1 MDETRG
7 VSGVALADPGR
18 IAFVAGERTA
28 SYGDLDARTERL
40 ALALRA
46 RGVEAGMRVAIMLP
60 NDVAFFEVWAA
71 AAKLEAMV
79 VLVNFHL
86 KADELEYILSDSQ
99 ARVLV
104 AHERLRADF
113 EPAVARSGCA
123 VIVVGG
129 DPDEYEAVVGDGA
142 VGAGPGDRAALA
154 ACEVLAPPVFYT
166 SGTTGRPKGVVH
178 SALAAGPGR
187 AAAAQQGQIALW
199 GWTESDVYI
208 LSGPAYHAGP
218 GGYAMSALFVGART
232 VIMQPGSTGAWN
244 AREWLRLVAAERV
257 TISFMTPAHFIR
269 ILEVPAA
276 ERAQFDLSSLRVIVH
291 GGAPCPVPVK
301 ERILD
306 ALAPAEVWELYGAS
320 EGGATR
326 ISPSEWRARPGSV
339 GKPWPGIEVRVLDDS
354 GRVLPA
360 GETGLV
366 YIRPAGG
373 ARFHYHDDAEKTATA
388 WTDDAFTVGD
398 VGHLDADG
406 YLYLTDRASDMVIRG
421 GVNVYPREIE
431 EVLFLHPAVV
441 DCAVFGVPDDR
452 LGERLHA
459 VIEARTAVNDAE
471 LDAWC
476 RARLADYK
484 VPSSWEQ
491 VGELPRHPN
500 GKVLKRLLREQAW
513 STHDRKI
520 G

>member
-1 MDETRG
+1 
-7 VSGVALADPGR
+7 
-18 IAFVAGERTA
+18 
-28 SYGDLDARTERL
+28 
-40 ALALRA
+40 
-46 RGVEAGMRVAIMLP
+46 
-60 NDVAFFEVWAA
+60 
-71 AAKLEAMV
+71 V

-86 KADELEYILSDSQ
+86 KTDELAYILEDSG

-104 AHERLRADF
+104 AHERLRSDF
-113 EPAVARSGCA
+113 EPAVERSGSA
-123 VIVVGG
+123 VLVVGG
-129 DPDEYEAVVGDGA
+129 APDDYEAAIAGAGAGA
-142 VGAGPGDRAALA
+142 VDRATLA
-154 ACEVLAPPVFYT
+154 PCEVLATPVFYT

-178 SALAAGPGR
+178 GSFDGSR
-187 AAAAQQGQIALW
+187 AAAAQKGQIALW
-199 GWTESDVYI
+199 GWTDRDVYI

-218 GGYAMSALFVGART
+218 GGYVMSALFVGART
-232 VIMQPGSTGAWN
+232 VIMQPGSTSAWD

-269 ILEVPAA
+269 ILEVPEA
-276 ERAQFDLSSLRVIVH
+276 ERSQFDVSSLRVIVH

-301 ERILD
+301 QRILD

-326 ISPSEWRARPGSV
+326 ISPTEWRARPGSV
-339 GKPWPGIEVRVLDDS
+339 GVPWPGVEVRVLDDE
-354 GRVLPA
+354 GRVLST

-366 YIRPAGG
+366 YIRPAAG
-373 ARFHYHDDAEKTATA
+373 ARFHYHDDDAKTASA
-388 WTDDAFTVGD
+388 WRDDAFTVGD

-421 GVNVYPREIE
+421 GVNIYPREIE
-431 EVLFLHPAVV
+431 DVLFTHPAVV

-459 VIEARTAVNDAE
+459 VIETRVAVTEAE

-484 VPSSWEQ
+484 VPASWDF
-491 VGELPRHPN
+491 VAELPRHPN
-500 GKVLKRLLREQAW
+500 GKVLKRLLRDEAW
-513 STHDRKI
+513 AGRDSRI

>member
-1 MDETRG
+1 MPPPSSG
-7 VSGVALADPGR
+7 VSGFALSAPER
-18 IAFVAGERTA
+18 AAFVAGARHVTYGELDDRTN
-28 SYGDLDARTERL
+28 RL
-40 ALALRA
+40 AFALRA
-46 RGVEAGMRVAIMLP
+46 RGVEAGDRIAIMLP

-71 AAKLEAMV
+71 AAKLEASV

-86 KADELEYILSDSQ
+86 KADELAYILDDSQ

-129 DPDEYEAVVGDGA
+129 ATDEYEAAVASGGPVGTLA
-142 VGAGPGDRAALA
+142 PCEALA
-154 ACEVLAPPVFYT
+154 MPVFYT

-178 SALAAGPGR
+178 GSFTADRAG
-187 AAAAQQGQIALW
+187 AVQQGQVALW
-199 GWTESDVYI
+199 GWTEDDVYI

-218 GGYAMSALFVGART
+218 GGYVMSALFVGARS
-232 VIMQPGSTGAWN
+232 VIMQPGSTGAWD
-244 AREWLRLVAAERV
+244 AREWLRLVESERV

-269 ILEVPAA
+269 ILEVPPG
-276 ERAQFDLSSLRVIVH
+276 ERSAFDLSTLRLIVH

-306 ALAPAEVWELYGAS
+306 ALAPADVWELYGAS

-326 ISPSEWRARPGSV
+326 ISPAEWRERRGSV
-339 GKPWPGIEVRVLDDS
+339 GLPWPGVEVRVLGDD
-354 GRVLPA
+354 GRPVPQ
-360 GETGLV
+360 GEAGLV

-373 ARFHYHDDAEKTATA
+373 ARFHYHDDEEKTASV
-388 WTDDAFTVGD
+388 WRDDAFTVGD

-406 YLYLTDRASDMVIRG
+406 YLYLTDRANDMVIRG
-421 GVNVYPREIE
+421 GVNIYPREIE
-431 EVLFLHPAVV
+431 DVLFTHPAVV
-441 DCAVFGVPDDR
+441 DCAVFGIPDDR

-459 VIEARTAVNDAE
+459 VIEVRAPVSDAD

-484 VPSSWEQ
+484 VPASWDQ
-491 VGELPRHPN
+491 VAELPRQPN

-513 STHDRKI
+513 SGRDTKI

>member
-1 MDETRG
+1 MADAPSG
-7 VSGVALADPGR
+7 LSGVAAADPQR
-18 IAFVAGERTA
+18 LAFVSGDRHVTYGELDERTDRLARVLRTMGVVAGERI
-28 SYGDLDARTERL
+28 
-40 ALALRA
+40 
-46 RGVEAGMRVAIMLP
+46 AIMLP

-71 AAKLEAMV
+71 AAKLECAV

-86 KADELEYILSDSQ
+86 KADELAYILEDSG

-113 EPAVARSGCA
+113 EPAIARGGCS
-123 VIVVGG
+123 VLVVGG
-129 DPDEYEAVVGDGA
+129 APDEYEAA
-142 VGAGPGDRAALA
+142 VAAAPVAAGSEPLA
-154 ACEVLAPPVFYT
+154 PCLVLAPPVFYT
-166 SGTTGRPKGVVH
+166 SGTTGRPKGVIH
-178 SALAAGPGR
+178 GSLGSGGKQ
-187 AAAAQQGQIALW
+187 AAAVQQGQIMLW
-199 GWTESDVYI
+199 GWTADDTYI

-218 GGYAMSALFVGART
+218 GGYVMSALFVGARS
-232 VIMQPGSTGAWN
+232 VILQPGSTGAWD
-244 AREWLRLVAAERV
+244 AREWLRLVERERV

-269 ILEVPAA
+269 ILEVPAS
-276 ERAQFDLSSLRVIVH
+276 ERARFDLSSLRVIAH

-301 ERILD
+301 ERVLD
-306 ALAPAEVWELYGAS
+306 ALAPAQVWELYGAS

-326 ISPSEWRARPGSV
+326 ISPDEWRARPGSV
-339 GKPWPGIEVRVLDDS
+339 GLPWPGVEVRVLSDS
-354 GRVLPA
+354 FDALPP

-373 ARFHYHDDAEKTATA
+373 ARFHYHDDDDKTASA
-388 WTDDAFTVGD
+388 WHDDAFTVGD

-421 GVNVYPREIE
+421 GVNIYPREIE
-431 EVLFLHPAVV
+431 DVLFTHAAVV
-441 DCAVFGVPDDR
+441 DCAVFGVPDER

-459 VIEARTAVNDAE
+459 VIETRAPVSDDQ

-476 RARLADYK
+476 RDRLADYK
-484 VPSSWEQ
+484 VPASWEI
-491 VGELPRHPN
+491 VDELPRHPN

-513 STHDRKI
+513 AGRDQRI

>member
-1 MDETRG
+1 MDEPSPSTAG
-7 VSGVALADPGR
+7 VSGFARRAPERVAL
-18 IAFVAGERTA
+18 VAGDPSAEPRRVT
-28 SYGDLDARTERL
+28 YGELDARSNGLARSLRERGD
-40 ALALRA
+40 RI
-46 RGVEAGMRVAIMLP
+46 AIMLP

-71 AAKLEAMV
+71 AAKLEASV

-86 KADELEYILSDSQ
+86 KADELAYILDDSQ
-99 ARVLV
+99 AKVLV
-104 AHERLRADF
+104 AHERFRADF
-113 EPAVARSGCA
+113 EPAVERSGCQLLVFPRRYVLDA
-123 VIVVGG
+123 PVPELARDSD
-129 DPDEYEAVVGDGA
+129 DP
-142 VGAGPGDRAALA
+142 PLA
-154 ACEVLAPPVFYT
+154 PCEVLATPVFYT
-166 SGTTGRPKGVVH
+166 SGTTGRPKGVIH
-178 SALAAGPGR
+178 GSFTADRASAV
-187 AAAAQQGQIALW
+187 QQGQVALW
-199 GWTESDVYI
+199 GWTSDDVYI

-218 GGYAMSALFVGART
+218 GGYAMSALFVGARS
-232 VIMQPGSTGAWN
+232 VIMQPGSTAAWD
-244 AREWLRLVAAERV
+244 AREWLRLVESERV

-269 ILEVPAA
+269 ILEVPED
-276 ERAQFDLSSLRVIVH
+276 ERARFDLSSLRVIVH
-291 GGAPCPVPVK
+291 GGAPCPIPVK

-306 ALAPAEVWELYGAS
+306 ALAPADVWELYGAS

-326 ISPSEWRARPGSV
+326 ISPSEWRRRPGSV
-339 GKPWPGIEVRVLDDS
+339 GLPWPGVEVRVLDDEAH
-354 GRVLPA
+354 VLAP

-373 ARFHYHDDAEKTATA
+373 ARFHYHDDEEKTASA
-388 WTDDAFTVGD
+388 WRDDAFTVGD

-421 GVNVYPREIE
+421 GVNIYPREIE
-431 EVLFLHPAVV
+431 DVLFTHAAVV

-459 VIEARTAVNDAE
+459 VIEVRTPVTDEE

-476 RARLADYK
+476 RARVAGYK
-484 VPSSWEQ
+484 VPASWEV

-513 STHDRKI
+513 SNQDRKI